1 MSARGPVRELQVDL
15 EKESGN
21 NLYAKWSR
29 SYTITYDTNGG
40 VWKDTKTSEKRSET
54 YSVTQSG
61 VKIAAAPVREGYTF
75 VEWKGSSYQPG
86 ETYNEK
92 DPDGFYG
99 DDTLVAQWKSNGEP
113 EKDND
118 NEKGK
123 DSTNTGDD
131 MNPGA
136 YASAMLIST
145 IMLAGY
151 VVWLRRKK
159 NA

>member
-1 MSARGPVRELQVDL
+1 MEWNFKNGIPIYSQIIDAMTMRIA
-15 EKESGN
+15 SG
-21 NLYAKWSR
+21 
-29 SYTITYDTNGG
+29 
-40 VWKDTKTSEKRSET
+40 
-54 YSVTQSG
+54 
-61 VKIAAAPVREGYTF
+61 
-75 VEWKGSSYQPG
+75 SYQPG